1 MCIRYVSQNAQ
12 EASYNDN
19 NTNLYKYYL
28 NYIMSTLNYS
38 SSISSLPSMAVV
50 VISALLIISSSQISA
65 FSTSHTPSTKIIDV
79 SHSCQIITAAISFQ
93 QLQQQHN
100 RCHKSSILYMSDN
113 LDDFDDDLLSDSE
126 EEPLNNVDDIGSRA
140 VANTGLSSG
149 GYQTEGGVIMPEG
162 GANPCVIKVC
172 IMFFFLIFIEV
183 LQ

>member
-1 MCIRYVSQNAQ
+1 MPS
-12 EASYNDN
+12 
-19 NTNLYKYYL
+19 
-28 NYIMSTLNYS
+28 LNYS
-38 SSISSLPSMAVV
+38 SSISSLPSRAVV
-50 VISALLIISSSQISA
+50 VSVLLILSSSQISA
-65 FSTSHTPSTKIIDV
+65 FLTSHTPSIKIIDV
-79 SHSCQIITAAISFQ
+79 SHSCQITATIPFQ

-100 RCHKSSILYMSDN
+100 RCHKSSSSVLYMSDN

-172 IMFFFLIFIEV
+172 ILCVFYIILRSCNDIMCTRCV
-183 LQ
+183 LFS